1 MRVNDYFFKKVI
13 HTFSPFCKNLLLQFF
28 IRAKMIT
35 PFITRCVWGGIQKRK
50 EVTYMPAK
58 KKAAKKRKPAKR
70 RKVAKRKA
78 APKRRKAA
86 KRRKVAKRK

>member
-35 PFITRCVWGGIQKRK
+35 PFITRCV
-50 EVTYMPAK
+50 
-58 KKAAKKRKPAKR
+58 
-70 RKVAKRKA
+70 
-78 APKRRKAA
+78 
-86 KRRKVAKRK
+86 